1 MTYAYLCMNR
11 DEKGVADLDMAL
23 APPEEKERLVD
34 RQNAQAMQRLMGTQG
49 LPMPPRPQ
57 PGRRG

>member
-1 MTYAYLCMNR
+1 MNR